1 MTETPK
7 TKIGLLGLMFDLYER
22 WPEIKPLLA
31 EFAGELVETLSPF
44 AEVDFPGV
52 CTTRREQ
59 VEQAVA
65 GFEADG
71 KDLLMVVLLSY
82 APSHIALPA
91 LIRTPLPVLLFNT
104 QQLHAITHKTA
115 ALDTTRNHGM
125 HGIQDLAN
133 VLLRAGRDFHLV
145 TGHYQDEQTLA
156 QVKSWC
162 DAARTVRFMRRMQIG
177 LLGYAMEGM
186 GDFGLDETAFLA
198 QAGIT
203 VRRIPMKAVAEQAQ
217 AAPQAKIARQM
228 AADRERFQLQ
238 EDITSEEHEASSRL
252 EWALRQVLRQRQMH
266 GFAAH
271 FMAIGDDGRL
281 DTLPFL
287 AASKLLG
294 EGYGF
299 GGEGDV
305 TSAAAVAMM
314 VELAGAAN
322 FTEMF
327 SMDFAGNTTLMMH
340 MGEGNWMMRRKDE
353 PVHLLCSVLDLVDL
367 SHVPLLLAFSL
378 EPGPATLVSL
388 TTVAE
393 GKLKLIVTEGE
404 VVDFPYTADMGR
416 PHYKFRPQGDLSDFL
431 TRFSLAGG
439 SHHQAL
445 AYGCWAGA
453 VEKIAVLLGIECARV

>member
-52 CTTRREQ
+52 CTTREQ
-59 VEQAVA
+59 VERAVA

-71 KDLLMVVLLSY
+71 VDLLMVVMLSY

-104 QQLHAITHKTA
+104 QQLHAISQQTVS
-115 ALDTTRNHGM
+115 LDTTRNHGM
-125 HGIQDLAN
+125 HGVQDLAN

-145 TGHYQDEQTLA
+145 TGHYQDERTLA

-162 DAARTVRFMRRMQIG
+162 DAARTVRFMRQMQIG
-177 LLGYAMEGM
+177 LLGHAMEGM
-186 GDFGLDETAFLA
+186 GDFGLDETTFLA

-203 VRRIPMKAVAEQAQ
+203 VRRIPMKTVADLAQ
-217 AAPQAKIARQM
+217 AAPQAEIARQM
-228 AADRERFQLQ
+228 AADRERFQFQ

-252 EWALRQVLRQRQMH
+252 EWALRQILRRRQMH

-314 VELAGAAN
+314 AELAGAAN

-327 SMDFAGNTTLMMH
+327 SMDFAGNAVLMMH
-340 MGEGNWMMRRKDE
+340 MGEGNWQMARKDE
-353 PVHLLCSVLDLVDL
+353 PVHLLRSALDLVDL
-367 SHVPLLLAFSL
+367 RHAPLLPAFSL

-393 GKLKLIVTEGE
+393 GQLKFIVTEGE
-404 VVDFPYTADMGR
+404 VVDFPYVADMGR

-439 SHHQAL
+439 SHHQAM

-453 VEKIAVLLGIECARV
+453 VEKIAAL